1 MMLNSLALRGRSL
14 FTISSTS
21 TLPTSLRPLASHA
34 ISSAHQILM
43 IVLEEPNI
51 RDSMVGVPLYLHTVI
66 AFAVVF
72 LIKMSSRWMS
82 IGVSIDP
89 ETRTKPLIEGVI
101 ALFRSCKAGKAHIL
115 YSMADGFERLLMRNL
130 ANGKGSTAP
139 GALGMNGLSQ
149 THANTDATGK
159 ILPSANFSQRGQ
171 AQSQAQ
177 SLQHGQSSTPDLYRH
192 DNKTNLLQHQTASP
206 PPFAHPNGA
215 NYDPFALSPHS
226 QPTSAGTFGG
236 WQTEDDMLWSMSM
249 GYDLLATAPDVN
261 AHGLSSLIGWNG
273 TERGGSGYGGL

>member
-1 MMLNSLALRGRSL
+1 
-14 FTISSTS
+14 
-21 TLPTSLRPLASHA
+21 
-34 ISSAHQILM
+34 M

-115 YSMADGFERLLMRNL
+115 YSMADGFERLLRRNL
-130 ANGKGSTAP
+130 ANGKVSAAP
-139 GALGMNGLSQ
+139 GGLGLNGLSQ
-149 THANTDATGK
+149 GQANSDATGK
-159 ILPSANFSQRGQ
+159 LVPSANFSQRGQ
-171 AQSQAQ
+171 PQGPAQ
-177 SLQHGQSSTPDLYRH
+177 SLQHGQPSTPDIYRH
-192 DNKTNLLQHQTASP
+192 DTNSTLVQHQTTSSP
-206 PPFAHPNGA
+206 QFPHPNGV

-261 AHGLSSLIGWNG
+261 AHGLSSLVGWNG
-273 TERGGSGYGGL
+273 ADGGGAGYGGL

>member
-1 MMLNSLALRGRSL
+1 
-14 FTISSTS
+14 
-21 TLPTSLRPLASHA
+21 
-34 ISSAHQILM
+34 M

-115 YSMADGFERLLMRNL
+115 YSMADGFERLLRRNL
-130 ANGKGSTAP
+130 ANGKALAVP
-139 GALGMNGLSQ
+139 GGLGVNGLSQ
-149 THANTDATGK
+149 GQANSDATGK
-159 ILPSANFSQRGQ
+159 LLPSANFSQRGQ
-171 AQSQAQ
+171 PQGQAQ
-177 SLQHGQSSTPDLYRH
+177 SLQHGQPSTPDLYRH
-192 DNKTNLLQHQTASP
+192 DMNATLLQQQTASP

-261 AHGLSSLIGWNG
+261 AHGLSSLVGWNG
-273 TERGGSGYGGL
+273 TERGGAGYGGL